1 MGRHVTWIAWQAATT
16 IALLLVVA
24 VPRTG
29 AGQTITVEAPN
40 ALSVAVVLAGTR
52 PTVCPVPGLG
62 SMLEALF
69 AADVTYRNVSSAP
82 LAVAR
87 GEELVVGVSYF
98 DSAESVSER
107 RYAGPGDH
115 MVMWPEPNSR
125 VLRANEIKVLPPG
138 GSYSGSQV
146 VGAVVDLRTTR
157 NAQEDGTIPPG
168 TYFAEVTLAVAAAV
182 LAEPGSSTVPP
193 WLWLQARSEPFRILI
208 PGEPTASSC
217 DPPGS

>member
-87 GEELVVGVSYF
+87 GKSLSSEFPTSIPQNRSLSAATPGPVITWSCGPSRTPASCVLMRSRFFHRVV
-98 DSAESVSER
+98 A
-107 RYAGPGDH
+107 
-115 MVMWPEPNSR
+115 
-125 VLRANEIKVLPPG
+125 
-138 GSYSGSQV
+138 
-146 VGAVVDLRTTR
+146 
-157 NAQEDGTIPPG
+157 IP
-168 TYFAEVTLAVAAAV
+168 AH
-182 LAEPGSSTVPP
+182 
-193 WLWLQARSEPFRILI
+193 R
-208 PGEPTASSC
+208 
-217 DPPGS
+217 